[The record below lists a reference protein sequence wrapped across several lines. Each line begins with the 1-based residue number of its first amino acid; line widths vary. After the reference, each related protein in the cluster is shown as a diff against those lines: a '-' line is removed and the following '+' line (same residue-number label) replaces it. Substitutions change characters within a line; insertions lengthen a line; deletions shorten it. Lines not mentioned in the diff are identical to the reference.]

1 MANYSS
7 AIISLFFWIIVISLL
22 LSCLYQIAKYL
33 CPNILNFEVDPE
45 PEDIVF
51 EPEPVA
57 DVQMIDN
64 IAGQEV
70 IINGFV

>member
-1 MANYSS
+1 MGNYSS
-7 AIISLFFWIIVISLL
+7 AFLSLFFWMIIITIILYILL
-22 LSCLYQIAKYL
+22 KIAKCL
-33 CPNILNFEVDPE
+33 CPNILNFEE

-57 DVQMIDN
+57 DVQMVDN

-70 IINGFV
+70 VINGFV

>member
-7 AIISLFFWIIVISLL
+7 TIISLFFWIIIIFIIFYILYKITK
-22 LSCLYQIAKYL
+22 CLF
-33 CPNILNFEVDPE
+33 FEIEPVN

-51 EPEPVA
+51 EPE
-57 DVQMIDN
+57 VQMVDN

-70 IINGFV
+70 VINGFVN